1 MRILAVAVLCL
12 PFLQDPSQEKTVA
25 RLVEKLSN
33 DEIEIRDGARR
44 DLLALGA
51 RALPLLRSR
60 AGTADLEIR
69 ERLLGVIRE
78 IERAERMKFF
88 LREPRRIRLKAER
101 RPIGEVLKELAKQ
114 SETPVTLE
122 GVSPEEPVTVDI
134 DDRPFFAA
142 LQEICLAHG
151 GILFLLP
158 DDDTYALESDAPVK
172 LVRGDPK
179 ACRRFVEGPFVLT
192 MESLYTVTATFG
204 PKRETPPT
212 LYLQAGWERGLRPT
226 RMQVEVT
233 SVVDETGTEY
243 PIPSREG
250 QDRMDI
256 YIERHVWVPLSSTPP
271 PSVTTFREIRGK
283 MTVEFP
289 SDGYVAR
296 IDRPMGRKGVEAE
309 GGPASFRLE
318 EMIRESPDR
327 IRVLVDVDGV
337 PNEDHL
343 HRTRYYVI
351 DSRDRIYRHEGAHG
365 KGTAAGKM
373 RWTLAFD
380 VPKDAEVKELRAVKL
395 TIDKEHPT
403 LVKFPWKLENVRFR

>member
-1 MRILAVAVLCL
+1 MRILAAAVLCL
-12 PFLQDPSQEKTVA
+12 PLLQDPSQEKAVA

-51 RALPLLRSR
+51 KVLPLLRSR
-60 AGTADLEIR
+60 AGTSELEIR

-78 IERAERMKFF
+78 IERAERMNFF

-101 RPIGEVLKELAKQ
+101 RPIGDILKELAKQ

-122 GVSPEEPVTVDI
+122 GVPPEEPVTVEI
-134 DDRPFFAA
+134 DDRPFFEA

-158 DDDTYALESDAPVK
+158 DDHYALESDAPVK

-179 ACRRFVEGPFVLT
+179 ACRPFVEGPFVLT
-192 MESLYTVTATFG
+192 MESLYTVNETFG
-204 PKRETPPT
+204 PKRGTPAMM
-212 LYLQAGWERGLRPT
+212 YLQAGWERGLRPT

-233 SVVDETGTEY
+233 SVVDATGTEV
-243 PIPSREG
+243 PVPSRER

-256 YIERHVWVPLSSTPP
+256 YIDRHVWVPLTSTPP

-283 MTVEFP
+283 VSFEFP
-289 SDGYVAR
+289 TDGYVAR
-296 IDRPMGRKGVEAE
+296 IDRPMGRKGVEAA
-309 GGPASFRLE
+309 GGPASFTLE
-318 EMIRESPDR
+318 EMIREGTDR
-327 IRVLVDVDGV
+327 IRVVVDSEWV

-343 HRTRYYVI
+343 HRTRYFVL
-351 DSRDRIYRHEGAHG
+351 DNRDRIYRHEGAHG
-365 KGTAAGKM
+365 KGTASGKM

-395 TIDKEHPT
+395 TIDKEHPSI
-403 LVKFPWKLENVRFR
+403 VKFPWKLENVRFR